1 MSSIFGSTE
10 CKIELNSDW
19 TAYWDN
25 DKQSIN
31 ASVPGN
37 VQYDMFK
44 ADLLPDPFIGED
56 CELWRDACECDYTY
70 SLKFDVSP
78 QLINKEN
85 VELVFEGIDT
95 FSIIKLNG
103 IVIGSTDNMFK
114 TWRFSVKEI
123 IKETGNELKVFIKD
137 PKESALEIREK
148 RKDSSEILKHTQ
160 KEFFGQKPMIQ
171 NYIRKMACSFGW
183 DWGPTLPLSGIWK
196 PVFLEGWSEPRIQSI
211 YVETKVSPD
220 NKKAEVNGYIKF
232 TGRAEEKAEAEIN
245 LILPDGKEIKINKSL
260 IPEAQNA
267 SFKFIVENPPL
278 WWPNG
283 LGEQPLCTITANL
296 KRSQKTVSTI
306 SRRIGIRQL
315 EMVVEPDKFGTSFFV
330 RVNGVSV
337 FAKGANWIPA
347 DALSPRLT
355 ESDYRRLISDTAKAN
370 MNILRVWGGGI
381 YENDVFYD
389 LCDEYGILVWQDLM
403 FACTAYPSYKE
414 FLQSVSDEL
423 KDNIGRLQ
431 HHPSI
436 ALWCGNNEV
445 EMLVLHYQK
454 LREDIARDY
463 FYMFE
468 EYLHGVVNRLDWSRL
483 YWPSSPHT
491 PFSNNTDEESGGDTH
506 VWGVWHFGMTFDAYL
521 KRYDRFM
528 SEFGYQSFPDI
539 HTIKTF
545 AKEDELEIES
555 KTMLYH
561 QKNGGGN
568 VKIMEGVTKEFGAP
582 KNFEHFLIMSQFFQQ
597 KVIKTGV
604 EHWRA
609 NRSENRCMGTIFWQF
624 NDNWPVVSWA
634 SVDYNGRWKALHYS
648 AVNFYAPLLITA
660 AKYGEDLKVSLVND
674 LPSELSGEII
684 LKLNTYSGK
693 TLFEKV
699 INAEINSCSSKI
711 IFSENVDKFLNNNG
725 EGKCYLTSE
734 FISENLSSRKIF
746 HFSTLKEAALEN
758 PELEIK
764 AISNSEI
771 KIFAKK
777 IAKCVFLDCDDSKA
791 QFSDNYFDL
800 LPGET
805 KTVELLPVKQ
815 ENSIDENAYKNVK
828 AISFFD
834 LKT

>member
-1 MSSIFGSTE
+1 MSSIFGTTE
-10 CKIELNSDW
+10 CKIELNNDW
-19 TAYWDN
+19 TAYRDN

-31 ASVPGN
+31 VSIPGN
-37 VQYDMFK
+37 IQYDMFK
-44 ADLLPDPFIGED
+44 AEMLPDPFVGD
-56 CELWRDACECDYTY
+56 HCELWREACESDYTY
-70 SLKFDVSP
+70 SLKFDAPS

-85 VELVFEGIDT
+85 IELVFEGIDT
-95 FSIIKLNG
+95 VSIIKLNG

-123 IKETGNELKVFIKD
+123 IKKTGNELKVFIKD
-137 PKESALEIREK
+137 PKEAALEIREK
-148 RKDSSEILKHTQ
+148 RKNSSEILKHAQ
-160 KEFFGQKPMIQ
+160 KEFFGQKPTIQ
-171 NYIRKMACSFGW
+171 NYIRKMACAFGW
-183 DWGPTLPLSGIWK
+183 DWGPALPLSGIHK
-196 PVFLEGWSEPRIQSI
+196 PVFLEGWSESRIQSI
-211 YVETKVSPD
+211 YIETKVSSD
-220 NKKAEVNGYIKF
+220 NKKAEVHGYVKF
-232 TGRAEEKAEAEIN
+232 TDEVEEKGEAEIN

-260 IPEAQNA
+260 IPEAQNVA
-267 SFKFIVENPPL
+267 FKFIVENPPL

-283 LGEQPLCTITANL
+283 LGEQPLCTVTANL
-296 KRSQKTVSTI
+296 KKSQKIVSTI

-315 EMVVEPDKFGTSFFV
+315 EMVVEPDEFGTSFFV
-330 RVNGVSV
+330 RVNGVPV

-355 ESDYRRLISDTAKAN
+355 EADYRRLISDTVKAN
-370 MNILRVWGGGI
+370 MNMLRVWGGGI

-403 FACTAYPSYKE
+403 FACTVYPSYKE

-436 ALWCGNNEV
+436 ALWCGNNEI
-445 EMLVLHYQK
+445 EMIVLHYKK
-454 LREDIARDY
+454 LPENEARDY
-463 FYMFE
+463 FYVFE
-468 EYLHGVVNRLDWSRL
+468 EYLCGAVNRLDRSRL

-491 PFSNNTDEESGGDTH
+491 PYSNNTDQESGGDTH
-506 VWGVWHFGMTFDAYL
+506 FWGVWHFGMPFEAYL

-568 VKIMEGVTKEFGAP
+568 ARIMEGVTKEFGAP
-582 KNFEHFLIMSQFFQQ
+582 KNFEHFLVMSQFLQQ

-609 NRSENRCMGTIFWQF
+609 NRSENRCMGTIYWQF

-648 AVNFYAPLLITA
+648 AKRFYSPVLVTA
-660 AKYGEDLKVSLVND
+660 AKYDNELKVTIVND
-674 LPSELSGEII
+674 YAHEISGKLL
-684 LKLNTYSGK
+684 LKLNTYSGEVVFEETLNIEVNACDSKVVFTK
-693 TLFEKV
+693 TG
-699 INAEINSCSSKI
+699 NEI
-711 IFSENVDKFLNNNG
+711 LNNLNENECYFTTKLIG
-725 EGKCYLTSE
+725 EK
-734 FISENLSSRKIF
+734 ISSNNIF
-746 HFSTLKEAALEN
+746 HFSTLKEAVLEN
-758 PELEIK
+758 PQLKLNAENNNKIEITGGK
-764 AISNSEI
+764 
-771 KIFAKK
+771 F
-777 IAKCVFLDCDDSKA
+777 AKCVFLDCDESKA

-805 KTVELLPVKQ
+805 RTIELQPVKQ
-815 ENSIDENAYKNVK
+815 ENPIDDNAYKSVK
-828 AISFFD
+828 AISFYD